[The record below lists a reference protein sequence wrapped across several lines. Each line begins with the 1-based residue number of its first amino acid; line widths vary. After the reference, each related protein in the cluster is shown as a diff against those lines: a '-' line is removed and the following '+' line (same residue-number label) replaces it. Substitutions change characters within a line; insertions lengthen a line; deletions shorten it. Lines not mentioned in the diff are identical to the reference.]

1 MGDGRSGVGVSDL
14 VVEFERSG
22 GFAGI
27 TLTTRVHVT
36 DLPTAQAVEL
46 ERLLAAAG
54 TPASNEPDGQPDRF
68 RYRIRPCGSA
78 DGCEVH
84 LAEESLSPEEARLVD
99 CLTDIARRPR
109 ASGDTDSR

>member
-1 MGDGRSGVGVSDL
+1 VSDL

-27 TLTTRVHVT
+27 TLTTRVRTT

-46 ERLLAAAG
+46 ERLLG
-54 TPASNEPDGQPDRF
+54 GASGGAPESGESAGQPDRF

-99 CLTDIARRPR
+99 CLTDIAHQAR
-109 ASGDTDSR
+109 AAGDTDP